1 MKRDE
6 VDVHHICIL
15 VLEVHQPV
23 LIAITVLNQ
32 KEPKEAVWQD
42 NSGNG
47 NPGFSLTLLRWPHFR
62 GRPSLLR
69 EMPLDAATK
78 LLLPGSF

>member
-23 LIAITVLNQ
+23 LVAITVLNQ

-47 NPGFSLTLLRWPHFR
+47 NPGFSLTLFR